1 MGKAGTN
8 TKYLWNMVKNGFK
21 NVTSKTKNQ
30 KMLLEK
36 ETKLNY
42 SGLENDNAIIVRVL
56 TA

>member
-1 MGKAGTN
+1 
-8 TKYLWNMVKNGFK
+8 MVKNGFK